1 MYKVEL
7 SSTLYNFIDA
17 IDGLQ
22 QVSHVTAQGFYQV
35 WGHKPMCKNDDLP
48 SHGAARQPRQ
58 PLKIVQSRAERLSE
72 KGYAWAKRLTIN
84 RDIARLIK
92 ASLASGSSSS
102 SLLKRRYVT
111 SQANVRSTT
120 HR

>member
-1 MYKVEL
+1 MASKISRLGYFSGRPPSLAAGTKMVDQVPFFVAEIGRVWLAGFHAPMLSQIASLSQLFKHTL

-48 SHGAARQPRQ
+48 SHGAARQPRH
-58 PLKIVQSRAERLSE
+58 PLKI
-72 KGYAWAKRLTIN
+72 G
-84 RDIARLIK
+84 
-92 ASLASGSSSS
+92 
-102 SLLKRRYVT
+102 
-111 SQANVRSTT
+111 
-120 HR
+120 